1 MVCIESGDYMISFV
15 NGMYTAV
22 INGKTVKRKNLKHL
36 EYVIRSSAK
45 AESVAAPVVQ
55 ESKFTINQRFGFLSD
70 MIVMLAKG
78 DQPSVVVTGPGG
90 LGKSHTVTTALR
102 NAGLKDLSVLDEY
115 EVGAP
120 VPRNAFIVIKGYSTP
135 KGLYRTLYENR
146 NSVIVFDDC
155 DSVLKDAVSL
165 NLLKGALDSYSKR
178 IISWRADIKDED
190 LPTSFEFK
198 GRVVF
203 ISNMSSNQLDQAI
216 ITRSMSVDV
225 TMTKEQKVE
234 RMRHLVSE
242 KSFMPDFDLVCKN
255 DALDLIGSLVDSVK
269 ELSLRTLIQVT
280 KIRKSNPN
288 GNWKDLATYAIC
300 G

>member
-1 MVCIESGDYMISFV
+1 MSAITFV
-15 NGMYTAV
+15 NNKYQAV
-22 INGKTVKRKNLKHL
+22 INGKTVSRANKR
-36 EYVIRSSAK
+36 VIERILRDTQPA
-45 AESVAAPVVQ
+45 AAISVST
-55 ESKFTINQRFGFLSD
+55 SKFSINQRFGFLSD
-70 MIVMLAKG
+70 MVTMLAKG
-78 DQPSVVVTGPGG
+78 DQASVVVTGPGG
-90 LGKSHTVTTALR
+90 LGKSHTVTTSLK
-102 NAGLKDLSVLDEY
+102 NAGFKDMSVLDEY
-115 EVGAP
+115 EVGAG
-120 VPRNAFIVIKGYSTP
+120 VPKNAFMVIKGYSTP

-155 DSVLKDAVSL
+155 DSVLKDSISL

-203 ISNMSSNQLDQAI
+203 ISNISSNQLDQAI
-216 ITRSMSVDV
+216 ISRSLSVDL

-234 RMRHLVSE
+234 RMRHLLTEST
-242 KSFMPDFDLVCKN
+242 FMADY
-255 DALDLIGSLVDSVK
+255 DAQHKTDAIDLIANLADDVK

-288 GNWKDLATYAIC
+288 NNWKDLATYAIC

>member
-1 MVCIESGDYMISFV
+1 MSEIKYV
-15 NGMYTAV
+15 NGKYTAT
-22 INGKTVKRKNLKHL
+22 INGKTVKRSNLKHL
-36 EYVIRSSAK
+36 EYVLKK
-45 AESVAAPVVQ
+45 AGKQSVSEPV

-90 LGKSHTVTTALR
+90 LGKSHTVTTTLR
-102 NAGLKDLSVLDEY
+102 KAGLKDMSILDDY
-115 EVGAP
+115 EIGAQIP
-120 VPRNAFIVIKGYSTP
+120 KNAFVVIKGYSTP

-146 NSVIVFDDC
+146 NSIIVFDDC
-155 DSVLKDAVSL
+155 DSVLKDPVSL
-165 NLLKGALDSYSKR
+165 NILKGALDSYSKR

-203 ISNMSSNQLDQAI
+203 ISNMSSSQLDQAI
-216 ITRSMSVDV
+216 ISRSMSVDV
-225 TMTKEQKVE
+225 TMTAAQKVE
-234 RMRHLVSE
+234 RMRFLVKE
-242 KSFMPDFDLVCKN
+242 KDFMPDFDLVAKN
-255 DALDLIGSLVDSVK
+255 DALNLIAKLADGVK

-288 GNWKDLATYAIC
+288 NNWKELAEYAIC